1 MDFSKNVNIELKD
14 LKTTIKYDKFL
25 TINVNDISKIYN
37 YSDILKQN
45 SINSGNISLKIINKD
60 NIDFNGFFSGFTFP
74 IKKDNKE
81 INSLD
86 FYGNINKDS
95 VANLF

>member
-1 MDFSKNVNIELKD
+1 M
-14 LKTTIKYDKFL
+14 
-25 TINVNDISKIYN
+25 TINLNDISKIYN

-45 SINSGNISLKIINKD
+45 SINSGNISLKIMDKE
-60 NIDFNGFFSGFTFP
+60 NIDFNGFVSGFIVP

-86 FYGNINKDS
+86 FYGNINKNS
-95 VANLF
+95 VLFRMIIN